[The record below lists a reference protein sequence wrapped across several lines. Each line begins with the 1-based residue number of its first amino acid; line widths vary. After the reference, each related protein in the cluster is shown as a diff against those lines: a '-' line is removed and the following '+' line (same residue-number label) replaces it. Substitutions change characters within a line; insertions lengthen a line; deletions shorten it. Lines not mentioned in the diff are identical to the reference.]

1 MVDLD
6 DSFKKKV
13 LVLFLFFK
21 LLKVY
26 PVTLLRALK
35 IILEQNSFVFS
46 NNNKKKMRN
55 RLLQCL

>member
-46 NNNKKKMRN
+46 NNN
-55 RLLQCL
+55 